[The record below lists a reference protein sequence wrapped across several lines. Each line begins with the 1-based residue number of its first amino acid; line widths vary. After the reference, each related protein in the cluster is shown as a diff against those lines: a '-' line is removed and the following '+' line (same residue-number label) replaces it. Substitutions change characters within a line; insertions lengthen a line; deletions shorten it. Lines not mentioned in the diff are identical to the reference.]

1 MAFQSRLQPTSD
13 VVTHSAQARNLVAL
27 MEFMD
32 VQSIFTH
39 HLARN
44 DNVDMLLGEGEII
57 KYINTS
63 VSRPGLGADD
73 HIEFGLLYEY
83 C

>member
-1 MAFQSRLQPTSD
+1 
-13 VVTHSAQARNLVAL
+13 
-27 MEFMD
+27 MD